1 MLKTRLLT
9 AAILIPAFLAA
20 LFLLPEI
27 YWSLLMLAGALVGLW
42 EWSGMIRPRTA
53 QEKMSPALNPV
64 ARVLYLLATVVA
76 GVFLAFSHGAE
87 NAFMQEY
94 ALYWG
99 LLIAAG
105 FWVIIAPLW
114 LGFRARISN
123 VYLMLLAGWIIVL
136 PLWLALVSLRAISP
150 WVLLAVMLVVWI
162 ADSAAYFAGK
172 RFGKRK
178 LAVNI
183 SPGKTWEGVAGALV
197 VVGLYGLGL
206 CFAFNLN
213 LVLVAGFW
221 ILTIFSIMG
230 DLLESLVKRQAGVK
244 DSGHLL
250 PGHGGILDRVDGLT
264 SSLPLAAFF
273 LHLPLYYQAW
283 MHSA

>member
-1 MLKTRLLT
+1 MLKTRLIT

-20 LFLLPEI
+20 LFLLREP
-27 YWSLLMLAGALVGLW
+27 YWSLLMLAGVLIGLW
-42 EWSGMIRPRTA
+42 EWAHMAGFKPAVRYLYITA
-53 QEKMSPALNPV
+53 SAI
-64 ARVLYLLATVVA
+64 A
-76 GVFLAFSHGAE
+76 GVFLAFWHGPE

-99 LLIAAG
+99 LPLAAA
-105 FWVIIAPLW
+105 FWIVLVPIWLW
-114 LGFRARISN
+114 RRTRVQNI
-123 VYLMLLAGWIIVL
+123 YLMMLAGWWIVL
-136 PLWLALVSLRAISP
+136 PLWLALVSLRALSP
-150 WVLLAVMLVVWI
+150 WLLLFIMLVVWI

-183 SPGKTWEGVAGALV
+183 SPGKTWEGVLGALV
-197 VVGLYGLGL
+197 VVSLYGAAL
-206 CFAFNLN
+206 CIAFDLN
-213 LVLVAGFW
+213 ALLIVGFW

-230 DLLESLVKRQAGVK
+230 DLLESLIKRQGGFK
-244 DSGHLL
+244 DSGNLL

-264 SSLPLAAFF
+264 SSLPMAAFF

-283 MHSA
+283 MYSAP

>member
-20 LFLLPEI
+20 LFLLPEP
-27 YWSLLMLAGALVGLW
+27 YWSLLMLAGVVLGLW
-42 EWSGMIRPRTA
+42 EWAQLAKFRPVVRYLYVAASATA
-53 QEKMSPALNPV
+53 GL
-64 ARVLYLLATVVA
+64 
-76 GVFLAFSHGAE
+76 FLTFSHGPE

-99 LLIAAG
+99 LPLAVV
-105 FWVIIAPLW
+105 FWLMVAPIWLW
-114 LGFRARISN
+114 SRARIQN
-123 VYLMLLAGWIIVL
+123 VYLMMLAGWWIVL
-136 PLWLALVSLRAISP
+136 PLWLSLVSLRAINP
-150 WVLLAVMLVVWI
+150 WLLLAIMLVVWI

-183 SPGKTWEGVAGALV
+183 SPGKTWEGVLGALI
-197 VVGLYGLGL
+197 VVGLYGLAL
-206 CFAFNLN
+206 CFAFHLN
-213 LVLVAGFW
+213 VLLILGFW
-221 ILTIFSIMG
+221 VLTVFSIMG
-230 DLLESLVKRQAGVK
+230 DLLESLVKRQAGFK
-244 DSGHLL
+244 DSGSLL

-264 SSLPLAAFF
+264 SSLPVAAFF